1 MTDILTVINT
11 EKKAE
16 YAEFLQTEDGQRVL
30 QKAGFGQ
37 GETIMKN
44 KKKEIK
50 VLMDLSDTP
59 FELIK
64 DSVKGVKL
72 QFDIF
77 SEKEKNKIREIQER
91 KNIAGFQP

>member
-1 MTDILTVINT
+1 MIET

>member
-1 MTDILTVINT
+1 MIKT

-16 YAEFLQTEDGQRVL
+16 YAAFLQTEDGKRVL

-44 KKKEIK
+44 RKKEIK

-77 SEKEKNKIREIQER
+77 SEKEKSKIREIQER
-91 KNIAGFQP
+91 KNISGFQL

>member
-1 MTDILTVINT
+1 VIEPT
-11 EKKAE
+11 KKAE
-16 YAEFLQTEDGQRVL
+16 YAEFLQSEQGKNIL
-30 QKAGFGQ
+30 LLAGFGQ
-37 GETIMKN
+37 GDTIMKN

-77 SEKEKNKIREIQER
+77 SDKEKSKIREIQQR
-91 KNIAGFQP
+91 KNISGFQP

>member
-1 MTDILTVINT
+1 VI
-11 EKKAE
+11 EPQQKAE
-16 YAEFLQTEDGQRVL
+16 YAEFLQTENGQRVL

-37 GETIMKN
+37 GDIMKN

-77 SEKEKNKIREIQER
+77 SDKEKSKIREIQQR
-91 KNIAGFQP
+91 KNISGFQP

>member
-1 MTDILTVINT
+1 MI
-11 EKKAE
+11 EPQQKAE
-16 YAEFLQTEDGQRVL
+16 YAEFLQTENGQRVL

-37 GETIMKN
+37 GDIMKN

-77 SEKEKNKIREIQER
+77 SDKEKSKIREIQQR
-91 KNIAGFQP
+91 KNISGFQP